1 MWSNAPLVLLSVRLG
16 ERFRLR
22 LPLGLWAV
30 SGLLLSLD
38 GLLALV
44 PGTWGGR
51 LRPLSDGA
59 YAFLRELQA
68 QPPQELVNVRLRDRE
83 GPVQVSART
92 WGPLPAKKEGARPRR
107 GMPWALC
114 LPWEL
119 AACWLSLLLVGL
131 LRFGIGRLS
140 RLEDS
145 SSPSLDSRLDATC
158 IAHEICLYT

>member
-68 QPPQELVNVRLRDRE
+68 QPPQELVNVCLRDKE

-92 WGPLPAKKEGARPRR
+92 
-107 GMPWALC
+107 
-114 LPWEL
+114 
-119 AACWLSLLLVGL
+119 
-131 LRFGIGRLS
+131 
-140 RLEDS
+140 
-145 SSPSLDSRLDATC
+145 
-158 IAHEICLYT
+158 

>member
-38 GLLALV
+38 GLLAWV

-51 LRPLSDGA
+51 LRPLSDGT

-83 GPVQVSART
+83 GPVQVFART

-119 AACWLSLLLVGL
+119 AAC
-131 LRFGIGRLS
+131 
-140 RLEDS
+140 
-145 SSPSLDSRLDATC
+145 
-158 IAHEICLYT
+158 